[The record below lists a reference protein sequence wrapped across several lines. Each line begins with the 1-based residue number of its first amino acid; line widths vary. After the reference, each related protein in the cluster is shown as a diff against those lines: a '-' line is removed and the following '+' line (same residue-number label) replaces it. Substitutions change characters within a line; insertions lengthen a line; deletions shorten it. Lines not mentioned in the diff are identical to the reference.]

1 MFPNRLFRYDG
12 RRWVKMEDNVRMTL
26 SNTNTKNTQRT
37 GFVNN
42 TNEATIAG
50 DTVKERQGLSQALKA
65 KADN

>member
-12 RRWVKMEDNVRMTL
+12 RRWVKMEDNVRMSL
-26 SNTNTKNTQRT
+26 SNTDTKQTQKGT
-37 GFVNN
+37 FVNN
-42 TNEATIAG
+42 TNEAKIGG